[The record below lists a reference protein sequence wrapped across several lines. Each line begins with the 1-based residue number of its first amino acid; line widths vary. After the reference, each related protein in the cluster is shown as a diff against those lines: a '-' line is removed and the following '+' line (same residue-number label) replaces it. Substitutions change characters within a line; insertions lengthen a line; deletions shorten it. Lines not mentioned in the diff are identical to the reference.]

1 MSEDTQSLQCSLQL
15 YKTQLKQIHDAL
27 LVASEEQKADLEQV
41 AKDLEEII
49 LLTETSLSTT
59 AAQESDASDSQ
70 NESNLEEELSALEG
84 VKCKVPFKY
93 EWGGIG
99 YHNAI
104 ILGSELNEDGLV
116 YVKAVFMHP
125 TNKKMQPC
133 PYYLEGNCKYSDD
146 KCHYSHGYAVR
157 LDEVQD
163 LSDPDYSQI
172 IEGCMVLAKYKDD
185 LWYKGRV
192 EDIIKGTEFSVKF
205 LHCNDVL
212 LLNLH
217 CVYPLEEQEEDS
229 SSEFSTEEDDDDSQ
243 FTSKCLEAYNT
254 GCARG
259 AGVESFGLWEQHT
272 RGIGSRLMA
281 KMGYVHGSGLGKEG
295 EGRIEPVEAM
305 VFPPGRSLDRCMELR
320 EEAGSLNMLSVEKRL
335 ERQKAK
341 AEIRLRQIANASE
354 RKASVFDFINSKLI
368 KNNGI
373 HSKEAPPGT
382 SSSRPRTTKL
392 GHLTREKLNVHS
404 LQVGEEIR
412 KAERDIAKLKQ
423 SLQRQSDRGDL
434 ASVSQIRL
442 RLVDKEKDLDQ
453 LRASD
458 RHIVNEQ
465 KQRKSSSKLTI
476 F

>member
-1 MSEDTQSLQCSLQL
+1 MKICTQSNKNGAELIFRFVFCKSFDIAFPACL
-15 YKTQLKQIHDAL
+15 KTHNHYNVLFSYTKLRIQLKQIHDAL

-70 NESNLEEELSALEG
+70 NESNLEEELTALEG

-368 KNNGI
+368 KNSGP
-373 HSKEAPPGT
+373 HSKEGWGRNPQG
-382 SSSRPRTTKL
+382 
-392 GHLTREKLNVHS
+392 
-404 LQVGEEIR
+404 
-412 KAERDIAKLKQ
+412 
-423 SLQRQSDRGDL
+423 
-434 ASVSQIRL
+434 
-442 RLVDKEKDLDQ
+442 
-453 LRASD
+453 
-458 RHIVNEQ
+458 
-465 KQRKSSSKLTI
+465 
-476 F
+476 